1 MEYSFTKGEI
11 LKAIDYLDQHPEEFK
26 GRASSTY
33 DLVYEG
39 KKYPPILV
47 LSKANELKGGKTLTL
62 EDFTNNANK
71 AFEYLKELDFQI
83 FTKNNTNHELTNF
96 HTNIW
101 IEKTITKNRI
111 DRLDGPRSL
120 GKALWS
126 PQTDKRGARI
136 YENMLKVKEGD
147 LVLHLVDNS
156 YFSGVSIVKNKAVE
170 SLGIEGTEWEGDAY
184 LIDLKKYTPLK
195 INLDRN
201 HILNKKNSS
210 KLFSIKEKSEV
221 FYDSTLNLRQGA
233 YLTPCSVELLNISSN
248 ENIYLWIAKI

>member
-1 MEYSFTKGEI
+1 M
-11 LKAIDYLDQHPEEFK
+11 
-26 GRASSTY
+26 
-33 DLVYEG
+33 
-39 KKYPPILV
+39 
-47 LSKANELKGGKTLTL
+47 
-62 EDFTNNANK
+62 
-71 AFEYLKELDFQI
+71 
-83 FTKNNTNHELTNF
+83 
-96 HTNIW
+96 
-101 IEKTITKNRI
+101 
-111 DRLDGPRSL
+111 DGPRSL